1 MINKKRILAIIAARQ
16 GSLDLKNKN
25 LRLFNKKPLITWTL
39 KAACK
44 SKYIDQVVV
53 SSDSNKILKIAK
65 KYKVILS
72 KRPKRLATKNSDII
86 DTVLYEINKSKNI
99 DIVILLQPT
108 SPLRT
113 FKDIDQSLKLMMRKY
128 SNSCVSLIK
137 LKYHPQLYF
146 RINVNGKLTQIIKK
160 KLPSTN
166 RQSFAD
172 FYYQSGDIYISYVNR
187 IKKKRNF
194 IDSSTTPFIIERE
207 NYSDIDNI
215 FDFKTAEFHSKI
227 KNYKKL

>member
-1 MINKKRILAIIAARQ
+1 MINKKKILAIIAARQ
-16 GSLDLKNKN
+16 GSSDLKNKN

-44 SKYIDQVVV
+44 SKYIDEVVV
-53 SSDSNKILKIAK
+53 TSDSKKILNIAK

-86 DTVLYEINKSKNI
+86 DTVLYEINRSKNI

-108 SPLRT
+108 SPLRK
-113 FKDIDQSLKLMMRKY
+113 FKDIDQSLKLMMRK
-128 SNSCVSLIK
+128 STHSCVSLIK

-146 RINVNGKLTQIIKK
+146 RINENGKLVQIIKR

-194 IDSSTTPFIIERE
+194 VDRSTTPFIIERE

-227 KNYKKL
+227 KKK

>member
-1 MINKKRILAIIAARQ
+1 MINKKKILAIIAARQ
-16 GSLDLKNKN
+16 GSSDLKNKN

-44 SKYIDQVVV
+44 SKYIDEVVV
-53 SSDSNKILKIAK
+53 SSDSKKILNIAK

-86 DTVLYEINKSKNI
+86 DTVLYEINRSKNI

-113 FKDIDQSLKLMMRKY
+113 FKDIDQSLKLMMSK
-128 SNSCVSLIK
+128 SSHSCVSLIK

-146 RINVNGKLTQIIKK
+146 RINEKK
-160 KLPSTN
+160 
-166 RQSFAD
+166 
-172 FYYQSGDIYISYVNR
+172 
-187 IKKKRNF
+187 
-194 IDSSTTPFIIERE
+194 
-207 NYSDIDNI
+207 
-215 FDFKTAEFHSKI
+215 
-227 KNYKKL
+227 